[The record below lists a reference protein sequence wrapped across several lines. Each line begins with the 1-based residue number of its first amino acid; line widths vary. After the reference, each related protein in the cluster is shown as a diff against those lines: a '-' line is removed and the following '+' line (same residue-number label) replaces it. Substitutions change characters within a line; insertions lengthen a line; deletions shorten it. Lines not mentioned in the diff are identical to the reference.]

1 MEQEGDFIKDLSN
14 KNIIHIKNNGVE
26 YLQFKKLNEYSNIIT
41 HCFTL
46 KDLDFK
52 GYDSYIENKE
62 IVTNNYK
69 KICKELDIK
78 YEYICRPKQTHTK
91 NVGIVLQEDIGIYP
105 EKFKDVDA
113 LVTNVENKAL
123 VLAFADCMPLLFF
136 DPVRHIIANTHSGW
150 RGTVQKIS
158 KETVLKIVNEY
169 GSNPEDIICCIG
181 PTIRKCHFEVDEDVK
196 EIFFEEFKDLKNIDK
211 YILKQDNMR
220 KYNIDAVGINKEILL
235 GLGLKKENIID
246 SEICSVCHNDII
258 HSYRAD
264 KELSGRNIALICI
277 K

>member
-105 EKFKDVDA
+105 EKFKDEYNIK
-113 LVTNVENKAL
+113 LKKAIKSKISGNDI
-123 VLAFADCMPLLFF
+123 V
-136 DPVRHIIANTHSGW
+136 VKEEKEHSG
-150 RGTVQKIS
+150 KIINLMEALQQS
-158 KETVLKIVNEY
+158 
-169 GSNPEDIICCIG
+169 
-181 PTIRKCHFEVDEDVK
+181 
-196 EIFFEEFKDLKNIDK
+196 
-211 YILKQDNMR
+211 LKQS
-220 KYNIDAVGINKEILL
+220 GNKEKKRQ
-235 GLGLKKENIID
+235 LKHE
-246 SEICSVCHNDII
+246 
-258 HSYRAD
+258 A
-264 KELSGRNIALICI
+264 
-277 K
+277 